1 MLLITIEKM
10 VSRQLDIIMC
20 NVGYFYIGDK
30 CKNLIDKILR
40 YGLVNGDLHLEKLVI
55 KLAYQDLLIN
65 L

>member
-1 MLLITIEKM
+1 M
-10 VSRQLDIIMC
+10 
-20 NVGYFYIGDK
+20 GYFYIGDK